1 MNVYQIIL
9 YQTYEGE
16 AKIEVRPTNETAWL
30 IVNQMAKLFQRNE
43 STISRHIKNI
53 YECGGLEQNRT
64 VAFFAQVQTES
75 TICNAQIR

>member
-1 MNVYQIIL
+1 MYQIIL

-16 AKIEVRPTNETAWL
+16 AKIEVRLTNETAWL